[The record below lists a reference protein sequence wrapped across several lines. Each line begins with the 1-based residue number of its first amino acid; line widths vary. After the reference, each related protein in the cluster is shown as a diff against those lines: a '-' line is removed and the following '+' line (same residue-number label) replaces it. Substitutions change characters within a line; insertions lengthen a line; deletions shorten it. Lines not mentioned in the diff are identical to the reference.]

1 MTEDISPKK
10 MEEISRGL
18 VAEKQLQVVAE
29 ASKDRD
35 KFIQKGDFER
45 IGEPLIEIRGLRKW
59 FPIKEGMLSSV
70 RSHVR
75 AVDGVDLQIFRGE
88 TLGVVGESGCGKT
101 TLGRVLMGL
110 IPITEG
116 SVIFSGSD
124 IREIPNKEIRK
135 KMQIV
140 FQDPGGS
147 MNPRIS
153 VRSIVGEPLQVN
165 GICQGVE
172 LTRKVEE
179 LLDSVG
185 LKAEHMT
192 RFPHEF
198 SGGQKQ
204 RIALARAL
212 SLDPEFILLDEP
224 TSALDVSVQAQVLN
238 LLEKIQKER
247 GLTFVFIS
255 HDLAVVRHISD
266 RIAVMYLG
274 KIVEL
279 ADSNEIYRN
288 PLHAYT
294 KALISAIPNPDPD
307 ARSDQPPVEGDVP
320 SPVDPPPGCAFGHR
334 LQHPD
339 WEKSTKMDLSLK
351 EVSPGHWVQPCPC
364 CTDQYDGDA
373 GESPEQEVA
382 EDLPEWVRGE

>member
-1 MTEDISPKK
+1 M
-10 MEEISRGL
+10 
-18 VAEKQLQVVAE
+18 A
-29 ASKDRD
+29 
-35 KFIQKGDFER
+35 
-45 IGEPLIEIRGLRKW
+45 GENLIEVRSLRKW
-59 FPIKEGMLSSV
+59 FPIKGGMLSAV

-75 AVDGVDLQIFRGE
+75 AVDGVDLDIRRGE

-110 IPITEG
+110 IPITDG
-116 SVIFSGSD
+116 TVRYSGKD
-124 IREIPNKEIRK
+124 IRDIPNKEIRK

-147 MNPRIS
+147 MNPRMS

-165 GICQGVE
+165 GICEGVE
-172 LTRKVEE
+172 LTKKVEG
-179 LLDSVG
+179 LLESVG
-185 LKAEHMT
+185 LKREHMN

-212 SLDPEFILLDEP
+212 SLDPEFIMLDEP

-238 LLEKIQKER
+238 LLEEIQSNR
-247 GLTFVFIS
+247 DLTFVFIS

-266 RIAVMYLG
+266 RVAVMYLG
-274 KIVEL
+274 KVVEL
-279 ADSNEIYRN
+279 ADADEIYRN
-288 PLHAYT
+288 PRHAYT
-294 KALISAIPNPDPD
+294 KVLISAIPNPDPSS
-307 ARSDQPPVEGDVP
+307 RSDRPPVEGDVP

-334 LQHPD
+334 MKHPE
-339 WEKSTKMDLSLK
+339 WEKSTEMDLSLR

-364 CTDQYDGDA
+364 CT
-373 GESPEQEVA
+373 
-382 EDLPEWVRGE
+382 EDYTEPTTPPDWVKEEE

>member
-1 MTEDISPKK
+1 M
-10 MEEISRGL
+10 
-18 VAEKQLQVVAE
+18 A
-29 ASKDRD
+29 
-35 KFIQKGDFER
+35 GDN
-45 IGEPLIEIRGLRKW
+45 LIEVRSLRKW
-59 FPIKEGMLSSV
+59 FPIKGGMLSAV

-75 AVDGVDLQIFRGE
+75 AVDGVDLDIRRGE

-110 IPITEG
+110 IPITDG
-116 SVIFSGSD
+116 TVRYSGKD
-124 IREIPNKEIRK
+124 IRDIPNKEIRK

-147 MNPRIS
+147 MNPRMS

-165 GICQGVE
+165 GICEGVE
-172 LTRKVEE
+172 LTKKVEG
-179 LLDSVG
+179 LLESVG
-185 LKAEHMT
+185 LKREHMN

-212 SLDPEFILLDEP
+212 SLDPEFIMLDEP

-238 LLEKIQKER
+238 LLEEIQSNR
-247 GLTFVFIS
+247 DLTFVFIS

-266 RIAVMYLG
+266 RVAVMYLG
-274 KIVEL
+274 KVVEL
-279 ADSNEIYRN
+279 ADADEIYRN
-288 PLHAYT
+288 PRHAYT
-294 KALISAIPNPDPD
+294 KVLISAIPNPDPSS
-307 ARSDQPPVEGDVP
+307 RSDRLPVEGDVP

-334 LQHPD
+334 MKHPE
-339 WEKSTKMDLSLK
+339 WEKSTEMDLSLR

-364 CTDQYDGDA
+364 CT
-373 GESPEQEVA
+373 
-382 EDLPEWVRGE
+382 EDYTEPTTPPDWVKEEE

>member
-1 MTEDISPKK
+1 M
-10 MEEISRGL
+10 
-18 VAEKQLQVVAE
+18 A
-29 ASKDRD
+29 
-35 KFIQKGDFER
+35 
-45 IGEPLIEIRGLRKW
+45 GENLIEVRSLRKW
-59 FPIKEGMLSSV
+59 FPIKGGMLSAV

-75 AVDGVDLQIFRGE
+75 AVDGVDLDIRRGE

-110 IPITEG
+110 IPITDG
-116 SVIFSGSD
+116 TVRYSGKD
-124 IREIPNKEIRK
+124 IRDIPNKEIRK

-147 MNPRIS
+147 MNPRMS

-165 GICQGVE
+165 GICEGVE
-172 LTRKVEE
+172 LTKKVEE
-179 LLDSVG
+179 LLESVG
-185 LKAEHMT
+185 LKREHMN

-212 SLDPEFILLDEP
+212 SLDPEFIMLDEP

-238 LLEKIQKER
+238 LLEEIQSNR
-247 GLTFVFIS
+247 DLTFVFIS

-266 RIAVMYLG
+266 RVAVMYLG
-274 KIVEL
+274 KVVEL
-279 ADSNEIYRN
+279 ADADEIYRN
-288 PLHAYT
+288 PRHAYT
-294 KALISAIPNPDPD
+294 KVLISAIPNPDPSS
-307 ARSDQPPVEGDVP
+307 RSDRLPVEGDVP

-334 LQHPD
+334 MKHPE
-339 WEKSTKMDLSLK
+339 WEKSTEMDLSLR

-364 CTDQYDGDA
+364 CT
-373 GESPEQEVA
+373 
-382 EDLPEWVRGE
+382 EDYTEPTTPPDWVKEEE

>member
-1 MTEDISPKK
+1 M
-10 MEEISRGL
+10 
-18 VAEKQLQVVAE
+18 A
-29 ASKDRD
+29 
-35 KFIQKGDFER
+35 
-45 IGEPLIEIRGLRKW
+45 GENLIEVRSLRKW
-59 FPIKEGMLSSV
+59 FPIKGGMLSAV

-75 AVDGVDLQIFRGE
+75 AVDGVDLDIRRGE

-110 IPITEG
+110 IPITDG
-116 SVIFSGSD
+116 TVRYSGKD
-124 IREIPNKEIRK
+124 IRDIPNKEIRK

-147 MNPRIS
+147 MNPRMS

-165 GICQGVE
+165 GICEGVE
-172 LTRKVEE
+172 LTKKVEE
-179 LLDSVG
+179 LLESVG
-185 LKAEHMT
+185 LKREHMN

-212 SLDPEFILLDEP
+212 SLDPEFIMLDEP

-238 LLEKIQKER
+238 LLEEIQSNR
-247 GLTFVFIS
+247 DLTFVFIS

-266 RIAVMYLG
+266 RVAVMYLG
-274 KIVEL
+274 KVVEL
-279 ADSNEIYRN
+279 ADADEIYRN
-288 PLHAYT
+288 PRHAYT
-294 KALISAIPNPDPD
+294 KVLISAIPNPDPSS
-307 ARSDQPPVEGDVP
+307 RSDRLPVEGDVP

-334 LQHPD
+334 MKHPE
-339 WEKSTKMDLSLK
+339 WEKSTEMDLSLR

-364 CTDQYDGDA
+364 CT
-373 GESPEQEVA
+373 
-382 EDLPEWVRGE
+382 EDYTEPKTPPDWVKEEE